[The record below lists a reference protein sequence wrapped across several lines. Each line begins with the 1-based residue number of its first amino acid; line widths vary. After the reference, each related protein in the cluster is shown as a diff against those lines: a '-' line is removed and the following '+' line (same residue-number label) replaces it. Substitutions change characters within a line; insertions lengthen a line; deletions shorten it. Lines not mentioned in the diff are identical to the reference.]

1 MSSSSGRR
9 PDRSAGGRR
18 RWRYREL
25 LSETRFFMHR
35 PAHMFRHLAYVIG
48 AVVAAA
54 GVSMLPAAAVSL
66 IYREWEA
73 AGWITLAAAI
83 TVLCGLIG
91 WKAVGRS
98 GDLTTKEGFAAVG
111 LAWFAMAF
119 FGVLPYLLT
128 GSIDNLT
135 NAFFETASGFTTTG
149 ASLVPDPAA
158 LPRGILM
165 WRSLTQWLG
174 GMGIIILSLAILPL
188 LGVGG
193 VQLARAE
200 SPGPEPDRLTPR
212 FRETAKRLWY
222 VYALVTLA
230 EVLFLWAGDMTLFQA
245 VNHALTTMSTGGFG
259 TEASSIDGFSPYVQW
274 VIIAFMF
281 IAGTSFSLH
290 FRAVRQPGR
299 YWKST
304 EFRLYLAIA
313 AAASVLILG
322 GLWRNGGFSADI
334 LRDSIFTALALITT
348 TGFSTADFGLWIPT
362 LQILVVG
369 LMFVGGMAGSTAG
382 GIKIY
387 RLGVLAKASTADLRR
402 LIHPRGVFITRF
414 GGDRV
419 PDPVLESV
427 QAYFLFFMFTFMT
440 GTFLLGFLGSTFN
453 QEMDIVTAVSATASA
468 LGNIGPALGN
478 LGPSSNYLDLAWPGK
493 WLLSCLMIVGRL
505 EVFPVLLLF
514 TRSLW
519 RR

>member
-1 MSSSSGRR
+1 MSSPSRRR
-9 PDRSAGGRR
+9 PAPSTGRPR
-18 RWRYREL
+18 RWGYREL
-25 LSETRFFMHR
+25 LSETRFFVRR
-35 PAHMFRHLAYVIG
+35 PGPMFRRLSYVIG

-54 GVSMLPAAAVSL
+54 GISMLPAAATSL
-66 IYREWEA
+66 VYQEWET
-73 AGWITLAAAI
+73 AGWITLAAVI
-83 TVLCGLIG
+83 TVLFGVIG
-91 WKAVGRS
+91 WKGVGRS

-119 FGVLPYLLT
+119 FGVLPYLMT

-149 ASLVPDPAA
+149 ATLVDDPAA

-174 GMGIIILSLAILPL
+174 GMGVIILSLAVLPL

-230 EVLFLWAGDMTLFQA
+230 EMLLLWAGDMTLFQA
-245 VNHALTTMSTGGFG
+245 LNHAFTTMSTGGFG
-259 TEASSIDGFSPYVQW
+259 TEADSIDGFSPYVQW

-290 FRAVRQPGR
+290 FRAFRHRGR
-299 YWKST
+299 YWKNT
-304 EFRLYLAIA
+304 EFRLYAVIVA
-313 AAASVLILG
+313 AAAVLILG
-322 GLWRNGGFSADI
+322 GLWRNGGFSADT
-334 LRDSIFTALALITT
+334 LRDSIFTALAMITT
-348 TGFSTADFGLWIPT
+348 TGFTTADFGHWNPA
-362 LQILVVG
+362 LQILIVG

-382 GIKIY
+382 GIKVY
-387 RLGVLAKASTADLRR
+387 RLGVLTRASTADLRR
-402 LIHPRGVFITRF
+402 RIHPRGVFITRF
-414 GGDRV
+414 GTDRV
-419 PDPVLESV
+419 PDPVVESV
-427 QAYFLFFMFTFMT
+427 QSYFLFFMFMFMT
-440 GTFLLGFLGSTFN
+440 GTFLLGFLGSTFGP
-453 QEMDIVTAVSATASA
+453 EMDIVTAVSATASA
-468 LGNIGPALGN
+468 LGNIGPALGD
-478 LGPSSNYLDLAWPGK
+478 LGPSEHYLGLTWPGK
-493 WLLSCLMIVGRL
+493 WLLSFLMIVGRL
-505 EVFPVLLLF
+505 EVFPILLLF
-514 TRSLW
+514 SRSLW